1 MPALKAIINDI
12 MDAIAHDPTAAG
24 YCDIEPHIWQ
34 TSGAT
39 LIERHG
45 DALLAAEDLAPDAR
59 EIIESRR
66 DLMTCRRADPTAAVT
81 VEERATHAV
90 LRQREAAARAAA
102 TTKQAV
108 ILVMGCEQ
116 RAYHTGALLLRAA

>member
-1 MPALKAIINDI
+1 MPTLKAIINDI
-12 MDAIAHDPTAAG
+12 MDTIGRDPTAAG

-59 EIIESRR
+59 EIIESRLN
-66 DLMTCRRADPTAAVT
+66 LMTCRRPDPTACVT
-81 VEERATHAV
+81 VEERATHAG
-90 LRQREAAARAAA
+90 LRRRVAAARAAA

-116 RAYHTGALLLRAA
+116 RSYATGAMLLRAA